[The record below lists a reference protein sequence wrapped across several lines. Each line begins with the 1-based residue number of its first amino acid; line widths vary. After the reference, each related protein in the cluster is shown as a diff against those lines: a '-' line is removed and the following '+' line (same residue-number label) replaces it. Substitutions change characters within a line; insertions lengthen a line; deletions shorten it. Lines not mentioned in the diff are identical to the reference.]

1 MEVKVTK
8 WGNSL
13 GIRLNKEFAEA
24 IRLKE
29 NDIVNIEIIDN
40 KLVILP
46 KQSLEDMLSKINA
59 DNLHNEIDFGIDGKE
74 ML

>member
-13 GIRLNKEFAEA
+13 GIRLNKEIAEA
-24 IRLKE
+24 IHLKE
-29 NDIVNIEIIDN
+29 NDIVELEVIDN

-46 KQSLEDMLSKINA
+46 KQTLEDMLSKINEN
-59 DNLHNEIDFGIDGKE
+59 NLHNEIDFGTTGKE

>member
-13 GIRLNKEFAEA
+13 GIRLNKEIVEA
-24 IRLKE
+24 IHLKE
-29 NDIVNIEIIDN
+29 NDIVELEVIDN

-46 KQSLEDMLSKINA
+46 KQTLEDMLSKINEN
-59 DNLHNEIDFGIDGKE
+59 NLHNEIDFGTIGKE

>member
-13 GIRLNKEFAEA
+13 GIRLNKEIAEA
-24 IRLKE
+24 INLKE
-29 NDIVNIEIIDN
+29 NDIVELEVIDN

-46 KQSLEDMLSKINA
+46 KQTLEDMLSKINEN
-59 DNLHNEIDFGIDGKE
+59 NLHNEVDFGTIGKE